1 MTKHLFLLFILLLSA
16 CTLPAQRASL
26 TLDEAVLLAK
36 EKSIASR
43 QAVTRKE
50 TDYWRWQTYRSGL
63 KPQLSLDGF
72 LPSFTRSYIEVLQP
86 DGTIAFQPVSNNSSS
101 LNLSLSQSITKT
113 GGTIFLQKQIKRFDD
128 FDRRF
133 TLYNGI
139 PFAFG
144 FSQPL
149 FSFNPAKWD
158 KQIEPLK
165 YNESRQ
171 LYHESMENISLQVT
185 GLYFDLLIAQV
196 NLQIAEKNLSNT
208 DTLYKIAQ
216 KRLELGKISQND
228 LLQLRLAVLNS
239 KKDLASAKQAVEVA
253 GLQLTTY
260 IGYRSETKVDL
271 VIPYQIREFEV
282 DVKKALA
289 EAFSH
294 RSDATA
300 FLRRTLEAER
310 ELDKAKAENGLNASL
325 DMAVGLSNRGD
336 NPADIYRNPQ
346 DYEYVEV
353 RFNLP
358 ILDWGRSKS
367 RTETARANLQLTQQ
381 SIEQE
386 KNAFEQ
392 EIYTQVTLFEMLQE
406 QVKLT
411 AETDEIADNRYQIAQ
426 DRFILSD
433 LSITDLGLAMQEKDA
448 AKRDYIIALRDYWRV
463 YYILR
468 LFTLYDFEL
477 NQPIY

>member
-1 MTKHLFLLFILLLSA
+1 
-16 CTLPAQRASL
+16 
-26 TLDEAVLLAK
+26 
-36 EKSIASR
+36 
-43 QAVTRKE
+43 
-50 TDYWRWQTYRSGL
+50 
-63 KPQLSLDGF
+63 
-72 LPSFTRSYIEVLQP
+72 
-86 DGTIAFQPVSNNSSS
+86 
-101 LNLSLSQSITKT
+101 
-113 GGTIFLQKQIKRFDD
+113 
-128 FDRRF
+128 
-133 TLYNGI
+133 
-139 PFAFG
+139 
-144 FSQPL
+144 
-149 FSFNPAKWD
+149 
-158 KQIEPLK
+158 
-165 YNESRQ
+165 
-171 LYHESMENISLQVT
+171 
-185 GLYFDLLIAQV
+185 
-196 NLQIAEKNLSNT
+196 
-208 DTLYKIAQ
+208 
-216 KRLELGKISQND
+216 
-228 LLQLRLAVLNS
+228 
-239 KKDLASAKQAVEVA
+239 
-253 GLQLTTY
+253 
-260 IGYRSETKVDL
+260 VDL
-271 VIPYQIREFEV
+271 VVPYQIREFDV

-367 RTETARANLQLTQQ
+367 RTETAKANLQLTQQ

-433 LSITDLGLAMQEKDA
+433 LSITDLGLAMREKDT

-477 NQPIY
+477 NQPLGQ